1 MFLVRSPLLRFAA
14 LPLAVAVALGTAAG
28 GAQAAKTKKSKGK
41 RDAYAISRPVGPA
54 LVTVVS
60 LDAQRV
66 TIYDAEG
73 KVVGAP
79 VSSGTFS
86 RETPVGIYSILQKNA
101 EHYSNLYNNAA
112 MPHMQR
118 ITWSGVALH
127 GGPLP
132 GYPASHGCVRM
143 PFKFAKNIFD
153 VTRLGTRVIISNENV
168 APVAISHPF
177 LFKRQPYRQSAG
189 LITKAVAMAG
199 DAMALGAPP
208 APGNEPADVAERR
221 AHLNEIV
228 TAKSAEADKIDKEA
242 EPARVL
248 AKNRKPAW
256 KSAKKT
262 LSRAEKARDSAAKS
276 VAYHDKKLSRTK
288 SEKWKQRYQ
297 QRKDKAQ
304 AKLDEAETK
313 LEAVRAK
320 VQPNIDAYEEA
331 AADLKELE
339 DARDAARAEAD
350 DAKRKLSPVKV
361 FISRATQKLYVR
373 QGFQPIFET
382 DVLIDNPRRAIGTH
396 TYTAMDYGADG
407 RDMRWNVVSISGRG
421 NNSYARYEDDYYGY
435 NDYDDYDDYYKRQFR
450 QKQRQL
456 KRKAKLTPTDREA
469 AMAALDRITIPEEA
483 RERIS
488 ELVLPGASLIVS
500 DEEAHKETGKQT
512 GFVVLISGE
521 PQGAIAK
528 RPKNDWEDDYYGYN
542 SYYERRER
550 RRDRR
555 RMRRRGPGGW
565 W

>member
-1 MFLVRSPLLRFAA
+1 MFLVRSPFLRFAA
-14 LPLAVAVALGTAAG
+14 LPIAAAVALGTAAG
-28 GAQAAKTKKSKGK
+28 GAQAAEKSKKSKGK
-41 RDAYAISRPVGPA
+41 ADPYAISRPVGPA

-73 KVVGAP
+73 KVVSAP
-79 VSSGTFS
+79 VSSGTFG

-132 GYPASHGCVRM
+132 GYPASHGCVRL

-168 APVAISHPF
+168 TPVSISHPF
-177 LFKRQPYRQSAG
+177 LFKREPYRQSAG
-189 LITKAVAMAG
+189 LITKAVALAG
-199 DAMALGAPP
+199 DAMALGTPP
-208 APGNEPADVAERR
+208 ETGNEPDDVAERR
-221 AHLNEIV
+221 AHLKEIIA
-228 TAKSAEADKIDKEA
+228 TKSAEADRIDKEA

-248 AKNRKPAW
+248 AENRKPAW
-256 KSAKKT
+256 KSATKT

-276 VAYHDKKLSRTK
+276 VAYQDRKLSGAK
-288 SEKWKQRYQ
+288 SEKWKERYQ

-304 AKLDEAETK
+304 AKLDEAEKK
-313 LEAVRAK
+313 LDEVRAK
-320 VQPNIDAYEEA
+320 AQPQIDAYEEA
-331 AADLKELE
+331 AAALKELE

-350 DAKRKLSPVKV
+350 DAKRKLAPVKV

-382 DVLIDNPRRAIGTH
+382 DVAIDNPRRSIGTH
-396 TYTAMDYGADG
+396 TYTAMDYGASG

-421 NNSYARYEDDYYGY
+421 NNDYGRYQDDYYGY
-435 NDYDDYDDYYKRQFR
+435 YGYDDYYTRQ
-450 QKQRQL
+450 QRQRQQRL
-456 KRKAKLTPTDREA
+456 KRNAKLTPTDIDA

-488 ELVLPGASLIVS
+488 ELVLPGSSLIVS

-521 PQGAIAK
+521 PQGAIAE
-528 RPKNDWEDDYYGYN
+528 RPRNDWEDDYYGYD

-550 RRDRR
+550 RRERR